1 MITCN
6 WLLGHWSERSRA
18 AKIGWGSIVVVLL
31 GLGGLSGC
39 SPAYAQT
46 PEEWRERFLREAPK
60 AWEEYLAFAR
70 TLQGRW
76 TSRVTSP
83 NYSSVTHNQIK
94 QNRHCRLSAYEVEH
108 RQAKYQHPRELY
120 GEVYVINPQYAF
132 QLGRRKPQASW
143 FVAEVIVNGDKSKII
158 ESIDRSIDISSGHL
172 VSLSYTDLRTLVK
185 QSTFRIIDIKPISYN
200 DRECVELHFNNEHRV
215 GIKDKLFVP
224 EQRGK
229 LILDPNR
236 FWTLCSA
243 EIVSAYLSNQNKF
256 EEFPENISIITRDSN
271 SGYPIIVKYTYK
283 SKSSETTYEKE
294 YELDEI
300 KRLPSDEE
308 FTLSAFGL
316 PEPVG
321 LERPVRW
328 WLWTGVAG
336 VLLIIV
342 GAVFFR
348 LAQRRR
354 RTG

>member
-1 MITCN
+1 MCN
-6 WLLGHWSERSRA
+6 WSERSRA
-18 AKIGWGSIVVVLL
+18 AKIGWGSIVAVLL
-31 GLGGLSGC
+31 GLGGLSGY

-60 AWEEYLAFAR
+60 AWEDYLAFAR

-76 TSRVTSP
+76 TSRMTFP
-83 NYSSVTHNQIK
+83 NYSSVTHYQIK

-120 GEVYVINPQYAF
+120 GEVHVINSQYAF

-143 FVAEVIVNGDKSKII
+143 FVAEIIVNGDKSKII
-158 ESIDRSIDISSGHL
+158 ERIDRSIAISSGRL
-172 VSLSYTDLRTLVK
+172 VSLFYTDLRTLIK
-185 QSTFRIIDIKPISYN
+185 QATFRIMDIKPISYN
-200 DRECVELHFNNEHRV
+200 GRECVELHFDNTHEV
-215 GIKDKLFVP
+215 GIKGKLFVP

-243 EIVSAYLSNQNKF
+243 EIVSIYLSDQDKYK
-256 EEFPENISIITRDSN
+256 EYPENISIVTRDSK
-271 SGYPIIVKYTYK
+271 SGFPIIIKYTYK
-283 SKSSETTYEKE
+283 ILEPTVDKILESTIENE
-294 YELDEI
+294 YELDEV
-300 KRLPSDEE
+300 KRLPRDEE

-328 WLWTGVAG
+328 WLWAGVAG
-336 VLLIIV
+336 VLLMVV

-348 LAQRRR
+348 LAHRRR
-354 RTG
+354 QAE